1 MLDPVHE
8 PGNAEEPLSPELALI
23 DPEAA
28 DRARRRL
35 PAIEL
40 FEDRLLTLGREPT
53 EAKTALIE
61 PALPAASRVAFR
73 RRRAATILAVTL
85 AGAGVLG
92 AAYLIDRGGTRP
104 VAKSPSDERLAEV
117 LPALHGASPAPHA
130 SGPLPPAPPTP
141 ASADPT
147 RTTAGTSSART
158 LPAFAWPQAP
168 HAHEYRIT
176 FTSGD
181 RVVYS
186 ASTTTTQLHVAPK
199 RLPAGIYRWRVFALD
214 GAGRPIGTPVID
226 SMLTVH

>member
-35 PAIEL
+35 PAIESL
-40 FEDRLLTLGREPT
+40 RGSTAHARARADRSGDGPDR
-53 EAKTALIE
+53 AG
-61 PALPAASRVAFR
+61 AARGESRRLSAAT
-73 RRRAATILAVTL
+73 AATILAVTL

-92 AAYLIDRGGTRP
+92 AAYLIDRGGQGRSPHLRP
-104 VAKSPSDERLAEV
+104 TDASRRSFRRCTAPLLRRT
-117 LPALHGASPAPHA
+117 LPARSARASH
-130 SGPLPPAPPTP
+130 SCLRG
-141 ASADPT
+141 SDPNN
-147 RTTAGTSSART
+147 AGTSSART

-176 FTSGD
+176 SRLGD

-186 ASTTTTQLHVAPK
+186 ASTTTTQLHVAPSGFP
-199 RLPAGIYRWRVFALD
+199 PASTAGASSPSMA
-214 GAGRPIGTPVID
+214 AGRPIGTPVID